1 MKMRVHDD
9 RHKRQHTNATTSRIP
24 INGFDSFATF
34 ATVSFSTSFATEN
47 NDAAHRATT
56 KIGTYLVYFMYFV
69 YYRRVL
75 RIPFI
80 FVNDGGRGPWRAPR
94 RVRGAP

>member
-9 RHKRQHTNATTSRIP
+9 RHVRQHTNATTSAIP
-24 INGFDSFATF
+24 INGFDSFAT
-34 ATVSFSTSFATEN
+34 VSFPTSFATEN
-47 NDAAHRATT
+47 NDAAHKITT
-56 KIGTYLVYFMYFV
+56 RIGTYLVYFMYFV

-80 FVNDGGRGPWRAPR
+80 FV
-94 RVRGAP
+94 